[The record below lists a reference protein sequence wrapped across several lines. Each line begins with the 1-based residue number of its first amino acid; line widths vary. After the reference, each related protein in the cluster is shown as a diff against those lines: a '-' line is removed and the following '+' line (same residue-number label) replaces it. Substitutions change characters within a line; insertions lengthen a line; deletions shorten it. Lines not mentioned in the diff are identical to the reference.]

1 MTVRARQTGRGVPL
15 TVSLVV
21 FTLFE
26 IFALVINFLVWR
38 QIVTHG
44 QQNPEVPAGAMVLLV
59 VALIALAGVW
69 LWWRKAVYLL
79 AVVVAVA
86 VVYDSVFG
94 LASLALLIRLVLI
107 AALGWCIKLK
117 WDSFR

>member
-1 MTVRARQTGRGVPL
+1 MSVSQKQAGRGTAL
-15 TVSLVV
+15 TVSLAV

-26 IFALVINFLVWR
+26 IFALVINFLVWQ

-44 QQNPEVPAGAMVLLV
+44 QRNPEVPAGAMVLLV

-79 AVVVAVA
+79 AAVVAVA

-107 AALGWCIKLK
+107 AALGWCIKQK
-117 WDSFR
+117 WESFR